1 MIDDSDIHGMIDAG
15 EATRRLGVSFA
26 TLYSYVSRGLIHSEA
41 QPGSS
46 RTRLYS
52 AADIERLIWQKT
64 LARKPSSA
72 AATALSWGLPVL
84 ETRISQIQN
93 GMLTYRG
100 RDILELADSHT
111 LEDVAML
118 LWNAP
123 VNPFVAAD
131 FDIADIPGWS
141 ETAKLLIDDPVID
154 RSITLMSF
162 VRRSVKESD
171 DVFVSAARLVRAIT
185 ATVVTSPPDIGKTL
199 HEALATCWNAPAAA
213 DIIRRVLVCCAEH
226 ELNTSSFS
234 VRVAASTDVDLATCL
249 LTGLTAY
256 CGYEHSGVVTE
267 ARELVR
273 QAMAGEDLTRLI
285 TSRTRST
292 APLAGFFHRLYPDGD
307 PRAREI
313 LTRLEIPAPVA
324 RLIETIGHI
333 TGLKPNIELALVVVE
348 RVYKLPLGAAEAMFI
363 TGRSVGWM
371 SHAMEQKLSG
381 IRIRPR
387 ASAGR

>member
-1 MIDDSDIHGMIDAG
+1 MDDSDNHGMIDAG
-15 EATRRLGVSFA
+15 EATRRLRVSFA

-41 QPGSS
+41 QPGNT

-52 AADIERLIWQKT
+52 TADIERLIWQKT
-64 LARKPSSA
+64 LARKPAAA

-100 RDILELADSHT
+100 RNILELADTST

-123 VNPFVAAD
+123 VNPFAAAR
-131 FDIADIPGWS
+131 FTRAAIPGWS
-141 ETAKLLIDDPVID
+141 EAAERLRDDPVID
-154 RSITLMSF
+154 RAITLMSF
-162 VRRSVKESD
+162 VRRVLKDADDSSVL
-171 DVFVSAARLVRAIT
+171 AAQLVQAM
-185 ATVVTSPPDIGKTL
+185 AAAVVTGTPDVERPL
-199 HEALATCWNAPAAA
+199 HEALAACWHAPAAA

-256 CGYEHSGVVTE
+256 CGYEHSGVVLE
-267 ARELVR
+267 ARELLR
-273 QAMAGEDLTRLI
+273 QVMAQEDPTPLIASLTQ
-285 TSRTRST
+285 TGV
-292 APLAGFFHRLYPDGD
+292 PVAGFFHRLYPDGD

-313 LTRLEIPAPVA
+313 LSHLSVPAPVA
-324 RLIETIGHI
+324 RTIEAIGQI
-333 TGLKPNIELALVVVE
+333 TGLKPNIELALVIVE
-348 RVYKLPLGAAEAMFI
+348 QVYRLPVGAAEAMFI
-363 TGRSVGWM
+363 TGRSVGWI
-371 SHAMEQKLSG
+371 SHAMEQKMSG